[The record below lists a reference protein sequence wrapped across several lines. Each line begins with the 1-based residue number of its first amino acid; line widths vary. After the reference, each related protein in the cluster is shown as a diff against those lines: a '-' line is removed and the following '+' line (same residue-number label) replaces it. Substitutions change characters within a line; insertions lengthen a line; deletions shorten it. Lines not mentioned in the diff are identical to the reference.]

1 MPKPVD
7 FDTLWSQEGAALQA
21 STLAGAQKGKCGAQA
36 GTQHPRVEQS
46 SRDVRAQRLMQDP
59 MTCMHVHSEHAGF
72 VAKFAGKQGVVTMHV
87 GLPPDQ
93 TFPLT
98 SLSADTS
105 SGDRIDITD
114 PSKVGVPA

>member
-1 MPKPVD
+1 
-7 FDTLWSQEGAALQA
+7 
-21 STLAGAQKGKCGAQA
+21 
-36 GTQHPRVEQS
+36 
-46 SRDVRAQRLMQDP
+46 
-59 MTCMHVHSEHAGF
+59 MTCMHVRSEHAGF
-72 VAKFAGKQGVVTMHV
+72 VAKFAGKLGVVTMHV

-114 PSKVGVPA
+114 PSKVGVLGVAGMTTCAACCVVA